1 MWVKAGSVAR
11 HCLFADDGVYRVIR
25 VLGELVEVEVVRA
38 PGLMSGMRF
47 RVTQAAV
54 GRMALVG
61 EPILEA

>member
-11 HCLFADDGVYRVIR
+11 HCLFADDGVYRVVR

-38 PGLMSGMRF
+38 PGLARGTRF

-54 GRMALVG
+54 DRMAVLG
-61 EPILEA
+61 EPVLEA

>member
-38 PGLMSGMRF
+38 PGLVSGTRF
-47 RVTQAAV
+47 RVTRAAV